1 MLYMDLLRFIYLFI
15 FSLEEKETDQ
25 QEIIKWSVKEGVKEL
40 FTVRIKGGS
49 SVMKMMTIVLI
60 NIQCLQESL
69 IVENN
74 LSFTMLFL

>member
-49 SVMKMMTIVLI
+49 SVMKMMTIVSTDKYSMSSRI
-60 NIQCLQESL
+60 PDCGE
-69 IVENN
+69 
-74 LSFTMLFL
+74 